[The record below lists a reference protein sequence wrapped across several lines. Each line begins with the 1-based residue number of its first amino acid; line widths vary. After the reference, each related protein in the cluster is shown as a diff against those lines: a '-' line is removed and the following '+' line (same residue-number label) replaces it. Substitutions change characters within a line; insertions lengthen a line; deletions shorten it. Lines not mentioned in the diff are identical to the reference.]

1 MWFHLVR
8 ISAPLSASLC
18 GFHECW
24 CNNYKLIHRNGF
36 SEGCHGTVVAIV
48 SVKIGWP
55 VILWLPQCPL
65 SCSQGQCI
73 PAPCKILAPTGLKMS
88 CCRETVLFEG
98 KSKLFSCPKP
108 LFSPDAPAQAVTF
121 TWVIQSSQGVL
132 THTFCQP
139 PLKLQSWLSHPECF
153 LSPSSQGLPLQ
164 LPQLQEPCPLL
175 CLSHVLCLSSRG
187 NLIYNELPSVIL
199 VFSLR
204 KWWLVSVSSC
214 GISNASQWRKGQ

>member
-88 CCRETVLFEG
+88 CCRETL
-98 KSKLFSCPKP
+98 SC
-108 LFSPDAPAQAVTF
+108 
-121 TWVIQSSQGVL
+121 
-132 THTFCQP
+132 
-139 PLKLQSWLSHPECF
+139 LKESLSCSHVPNPCF
-153 LSPSSQGLPLQ
+153 LLMLLHRQSLSPEWYSLLRASSLT
-164 LPQLQEPCPLL
+164 
-175 CLSHVLCLSSRG
+175 
-187 NLIYNELPSVIL
+187 PSVSL
-199 VFSLR
+199 LWNFSLG
-204 KWWLVSVSSC
+204 C
-214 GISNASQWRKGQ
+214 PIQNASYLPAVRDFHSSYLSCRSPALCCVCHMCCVYHPGGTWFIMNCPVWY